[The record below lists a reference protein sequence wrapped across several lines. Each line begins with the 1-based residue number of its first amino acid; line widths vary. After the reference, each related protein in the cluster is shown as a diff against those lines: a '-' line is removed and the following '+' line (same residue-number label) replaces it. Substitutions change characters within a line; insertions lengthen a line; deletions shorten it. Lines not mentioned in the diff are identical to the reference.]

1 MNQTIQRRR
10 RRRRSNAR
18 RRQMFIL
25 GAGAAALLLIVILS
39 VYFVMRGAVNKVAKD
54 EIWNH
59 IYIENIDVSGMTADE
74 AKEALEQD
82 IEKYRAQKLTLQAEG
97 QQATVTL
104 GDLGFHAEDLD
115 KLVKDAVAVGKKGSV
130 WSRYRML
137 KDLQKEV
144 VRFDLKYTI
153 DEETVRTVITEKIPH
168 LPNEAKDATIARQ
181 DGKFVITDG
190 QKGKKIDL
198 DASAKT
204 LADYFQNEWETKQQE
219 TITLDT
225 VVDEPDVTREHL
237 EQIKDQLG
245 TYSTYFSSGSNRG
258 KNISN
263 AAGRINGAVLLPGE
277 VLSAS
282 DSMGS
287 RTEANGYL
295 EAGAYLDGQTVQSL
309 GGGVCQVSSTLYNA
323 VLLAEL
329 EVTERYSHSMLV
341 DYVKPS
347 MDAAIAEGYKD
358 FKFKNNTDAPIY
370 VEGYTSGGRLTFTIY
385 GKEFRADDRSIEYV
399 SEETSRTDYKKKFVA
414 TSDKVGTLRKDVAG
428 HTGMKAKLWKVV
440 KENGVEV
447 SREAINSSSYMA
459 SNATYHVGTKTDN
472 AEAKKIITDA
482 IKTQDEGKIKA
493 AIAEA
498 KKVIK
503 EDSESK
509 EAAGQ
514 STPAK
519 PEEQGGTDENSGD
532 NGEA

>member
-18 RRQMFIL
+18 RKRMFIL
-25 GAGAAALLLIVILS
+25 GAGAVALLLIVIFS

-74 AKEALEQD
+74 AKVALEQD
-82 IEKYRAQKLTLQAEG
+82 IEEYKAQTLTLQAEG
-97 QQATVTL
+97 EKATVTL
-104 GDLGFHAEDLD
+104 GDLGFYAKDLD
-115 KLVKDAVAVGKKGSV
+115 KLVKDATLVGKEGSV
-130 WSRYRML
+130 WSRYRTL
-137 KDLQKEV
+137 KDLEKEP
-144 VRFDLKYTI
+144 VRFDLVYTI
-153 DEETVRTVITEKIPH
+153 DEETAKTVITEKIPH
-168 LPNEAKDATIARQ
+168 LPNEAKDATITRK
-181 DGKFVITDG
+181 DGAFVITDG

-204 LADYFQNEWETKQQE
+204 LADYFQKDWETKQEE

-237 EQIKDQLG
+237 EQIQDEIG
-245 TYSTYFSSGSNRG
+245 TFSTYFSSGSNRG
-258 KNISN
+258 KNIAN

-282 DSMGS
+282 DSMGA

-309 GGGVCQVSSTLYNA
+309 GGGVCQVSTTLYNA

-358 FKFKNNTDAPIY
+358 FKFKNNTDAPVY
-370 VEGYTSGGRLTFTIY
+370 VEGYTSGGKLTFTIY
-385 GKEFRADDRSIEYV
+385 GKETRAADRKIEYV

-414 TSDKVGTLRKDVAG
+414 TGDKVGTLKKDVSG

-440 KENGVEV
+440 TENGVEV

-472 AEAKKIITDA
+472 AEAKKLITDA

-498 KKVIK
+498 KEVIK
-503 EDSESK
+503 KASESTETAK
-509 EAAGQ
+509 P
-514 STPAK
+514 SNPAK
-519 PEEQGGTDENSGD
+519 PEEPNGDDENTGE